1 MLARVATWL
10 AGLLLAW
17 WALVAVLWMIGL
29 HLIVPRLDQWRGPMQ
44 SLASWALGVPVQVQR
59 VVANTEAV
67 LPELVLQQVVL
78 GQGAGAPRAAEIRI
92 RASWWSLLRLELAA
106 VEVRAPE
113 LTLQRKNQAWS
124 VLGLALPAPAA
135 PTTTASPW
143 LAWLL
148 ARPLV
153 GVQDGVVR
161 WRQIGANGQVV
172 DQGQFNAVSVR
183 LSQQGRRL
191 TLSAQAQPQDQLDAQ
206 WQLQF
211 DGRQPLWPGDAT
223 QWQAW
228 SGQLYWQVQGLDW
241 ARWRDRLGGWALDA
255 RVPVQAV
262 GNGRGWAE
270 LSRGQW
276 RSLTTDL
283 ALRNVRFAANGA
295 AVGLALP
302 QLQARLSWQPGEA
315 GGWTLR
321 SQGLAFTWGEQQRW
335 PGGDLEVGW
344 RPAGAQAPAQ
354 LTLAGQ
360 RLELA
365 ALLALAKPLGLDTA
379 LPSTWREAGLSGL
392 LPRLSLRWQ
401 GNGEQQAAD
410 WQLQADFDGLTWQA
424 SAQPWRP
431 GVVGL
436 SGSVQASAQ
445 RVALRLQTRQATLS
459 LPGVWPRALPF
470 DAMSGEVVGQPQP
483 DGRWQI
489 QTTGLNWSVLGS
501 QGTWAGQWL
510 GQPGQWGEVDL
521 ALRNGELDL
530 PALMPWLPPA
540 WTQAQPLAGV
550 AGRLTDVQS
559 TVKGAL
565 PAVFDLT
572 AAFNGDNGW
581 RGRAKVDQVDW
592 PASKA
597 GAWPG
602 LAEVHGQLAWQP
614 QRVSLTQAK
623 AQLAESPRAQLTQLE
638 AVWDGRG
645 REPQVSLALR
655 AAGPLQA
662 WLQVA
667 QRSAAS
673 QAVGH
678 ALSQIQ
684 AGGQVQASLQVQGPW
699 QRLAQ
704 APWRGDVSLEQATL
718 AWRNDLPPLEQLSG
732 HLRLE
737 GTAWRARDVKAQWL
751 GGAVAGEVEYAP
763 GGAWRVQLQG
773 AAQVQRLLAIEALA
787 PAHTLLKHMQGVL
800 PFALQWQRTA
810 QASNWRLDSSL
821 QGVALTVP
829 APFTK
834 TADSRWPL
842 QIEVTQSDDQ
852 PLVQLRLEAPT
863 APVAAR
869 VRLQARAGAW
879 HPVSGAW
886 AVGAPLPDTRAD
898 AKPLR
903 GVLQLS
909 DLSVDAWNDWMVR
922 GVLQNTLGTGSALS
936 PDWWPGQ
943 WQVQVERL
951 QVQGTVLTQLS
962 GQAQRV
968 GNNGWRGVI
977 DATQVKGQWQW
988 QPASGKQA
996 ARLRGNFDRLW
1007 LPKPREGAT
1016 NWSQQLRD
1024 DLPDADVVV
1033 QSLKIGSRDLGRLE
1047 LVAKP
1052 QAQQP
1057 QRWQISKLWL
1067 QTADA
1072 DLRASGYW
1080 QTPAADASANS
1091 PQRTALKFG
1100 LRIANAGAL
1109 LARFDMPG
1117 VLRDGAGNLQGELSW
1132 AGAPFDFQQV
1142 SLSGEMELNLAKGQF
1157 LRADPGIAKLLGVL
1171 SLQTLPRR
1179 LLLDF
1184 RDVFDKGFAFDQ
1196 TRGKARV
1203 TQGVIRTNNFTMQ
1216 GVSASVFMEGEL
1228 NLLRET
1234 QQLRVLVSPDVDT
1247 TAVSLLT
1254 ATANPV
1260 VGLVSFLLQRS
1271 VGSVIN
1277 AQGMRAF
1284 EVSGS
1289 WDNPQVEN
1297 VALRRN
1303 DGKAPVEVLEPQNR
1317 KAPVDGLVPR
1327 PSTPVRQ

>member
-59 VVANTEAV
+59 VVANTQAV

-113 LTLQRKNQAWS
+113 LTLQRQNQAWS
-124 VLGLALPAPAA
+124 VLGLALPEPAA
-135 PTTTASPW
+135 ATTSASPW

-153 GVQDGVVR
+153 GVQDGVVQ

-191 TLSAQAQPQDQLDAQ
+191 TLSAHAQPQEQPNAP

-211 DGRQPLWPGDAT
+211 DARQPLWPGDAT

-228 SGQLYWQVQGLDW
+228 SGQLYWQVHGLDW
-241 ARWRDRLGGWALDA
+241 ARWRDRLGGWAQDA
-255 RVPVQAV
+255 RLPVQAL
-262 GNGRGWAE
+262 GNGRVWAE
-270 LSRGQW
+270 LSQGHW
-276 RSLTTDL
+276 RSLTADL
-283 ALRNVRFAANGA
+283 ALRDVRFAADGA
-295 AVGLALP
+295 AAGLALP
-302 QLQARLSWQPGEA
+302 QLQTRLVWQPRKA

-321 SQGLAFTWGEQQRW
+321 SQGLAFTWGAQQRW
-335 PGGDLEVGW
+335 PGGDVEVDW

-354 LTLAGQ
+354 LALAGQ

-365 ALLALAKPLGLDTA
+365 ALLALAKPLGMDAA
-379 LPSTWREAGLSGL
+379 LPPIWRGAGLSGL

-401 GNGEQQAAD
+401 GSGEQQATD
-410 WQLQADFDGLTWQA
+410 WQLQADFNGLTWQA

-431 GVVGL
+431 GVQGI

-445 RVALRLQTRQATLS
+445 RVALRLQTRQATLT
-459 LPGVWPRALPF
+459 LPEVWPQALPF
-470 DAMSGEVVGQPQP
+470 DAINGEVAGQRQP
-483 DGRWQI
+483 DGNWQI
-489 QTTGLNWSVLGS
+489 QTQGLSWLALGS
-501 QGTWAGQWL
+501 QGTWVGQWS

-521 ALRNGELDL
+521 ALRDGELDL
-530 PALMPWLPPA
+530 SALGPWLPRV
-540 WTQAQPLAGV
+540 WTQSQPLTGV

-559 TVKGAL
+559 TFKGAL

-572 AAFNGDNGW
+572 AASQDNHGW
-581 RGRAKVDQVDW
+581 RGQARLEQVDW
-592 PASKA
+592 PASSA

-602 LAEVHGQLAWQP
+602 LAAIHGQLAWQP
-614 QRVSLTQAK
+614 QRVSLAQAK
-623 AQLAESPRAQLTQLE
+623 AQLAGSPRAQLTQLE

-655 AAGPLQA
+655 AAGPLQD

-667 QRSAAS
+667 QRSPAN
-673 QAVGH
+673 QAVGRV
-678 ALSQIQ
+678 LSQVQ
-684 AGGQVQASLQVQGPW
+684 ASGQVQASLQVQGPW

-737 GTAWRARDVKAQWL
+737 GSAWRARDVKAQWL

-763 GGAWRVQLQG
+763 GGAWGVQLQG

-834 TADSRWPL
+834 SADSRWPL
-842 QIEVTQSDDQ
+842 QIEVNQSDDQ
-852 PLVQLRLEAPT
+852 PLVQLRLEAPS

-886 AVGAPLPDTRAD
+886 AVGAPLPDARAET
-898 AKPLR
+898 KPLR

-909 DLSVDAWNDWMVR
+909 ELSVDAWNDWLVR
-922 GVLQNTLGTGSALS
+922 GVLQNTLGTTPALS
-936 PDWWPGQ
+936 SDWWPDQ
-943 WQVQVERL
+943 WQVEVDRL

-962 GQAQRV
+962 GQAQRA

-996 ARLRGNFDRLW
+996 ARLRGNFERLW
-1007 LPKPREGAT
+1007 LPKPRDGAA

-1033 QSLKIGSRDLGRLE
+1033 QSLKIGPRDWGRLE
-1047 LVAKP
+1047 LTAKP
-1052 QAQQP
+1052 QAQRP

-1080 QTPAADASANS
+1080 QTPSADAGGNA

-1132 AGAPFDFQQV
+1132 AGAPFDFQQA
-1142 SLSGEMELNLAKGQF
+1142 SLAGDMELNLTKGQF

-1228 NLLRET
+1228 DLLRET

-1317 KAPVDGLVPR
+1317 KARVQAPATKPVAPAA
-1327 PSTPVRQ
+1327 Q